1 MLLMYKALSYCFA
14 LWPDSTKLT
23 FFCSTF
29 FFPEQK
35 MQLFKKKEQEMAQK
49 EARLQKAEN
58 DLKIKH
64 AELKVLLVYE
74 A

>member
-1 MLLMYKALSYCFA
+1 
-14 LWPDSTKLT
+14 
-23 FFCSTF
+23 
-29 FFPEQK
+29 
-35 MQLFKKKEQEMAQK
+35 MQLFKRKEQEMAQK

-74 A
+74 ALSYAALSY

>member
-1 MLLMYKALSYCFA
+1 MARISKADIFLL
-14 LWPDSTKLT
+14 
-23 FFCSTF
+23 F
-29 FFPEQK
+29 FFLEQK

-64 AELKVLLVYE
+64 AELKVLLV
-74 A
+74 